1 VLNRPIRRPF
11 GFGLL
16 WRPARRPD
24 GWPHGRPWLWG
35 PGYGGPG
42 YGGYPPQ
49 GGGGSGILGT
59 LATGAAAGA
68 GFAAGERLIDGM
80 FGGHDRER
88 IVEREV
94 PAQRWDDD
102 SNVNQDMGGND
113 FGISD
118 AGSWDDGGSSGGGDD
133 W

>member
-1 VLNRPIRRPF
+1 
-11 GFGLL
+11 
-16 WRPARRPD
+16 
-24 GWPHGRPWLWG
+24 
-35 PGYGGPG
+35 
-42 YGGYPPQ
+42 
-49 GGGGSGILGT
+49 
-59 LATGAAAGA
+59 
-68 GFAAGERLIDGM
+68 LIDGM